1 MFCEKCGKEIKDGD
15 KFCPYCGAENKINK
29 EDPSHDI
36 PPDFS
41 AKGTGKKK
49 KRSGYRDRCFSYYC
63 GDRYF

>member
-41 AKGTGKKK
+41 AKGTGKRKK
-49 KRSGYRDRCFSYYC
+49 ERLSRSLF
-63 GDRYF
+63 